1 MTNSYFDAK
10 GIIDF
15 YTKLGKTATADFFR
29 SINEKDTDIVRHGR
43 ITWIPESFVRRWV
56 ELASAS
62 PAHAKEVYSDLEYSV
77 IQWIPM
83 GDESQEEVRRMYAA
97 VEAKN
102 N

>member
-1 MTNSYFDAK
+1 MKNSYFDAK

-15 YTKLGKTATADFFR
+15 YTKMGKTATADFFR

-62 PAHAKEVYSDLEYSV
+62 PAHAKEVYRDLEYSV

-83 GDESQEEVRRMYAA
+83 GDESHEEVRRMYAA